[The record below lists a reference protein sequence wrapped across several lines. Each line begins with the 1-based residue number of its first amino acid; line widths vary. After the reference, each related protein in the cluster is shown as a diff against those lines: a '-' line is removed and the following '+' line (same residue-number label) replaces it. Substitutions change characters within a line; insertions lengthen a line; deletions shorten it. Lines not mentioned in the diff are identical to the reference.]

1 MELMRWRPSLI
12 LIRLLCVLVQHGCN
26 DCGVIDFFFFLMC
39 PVCFLILYVQVEY
52 MLVELDDKNEK
63 VRIVLNG
70 REILETLQEQ
80 GENINP
86 K

>member
-1 MELMRWRPSLI
+1 
-12 LIRLLCVLVQHGCN
+12 
-26 DCGVIDFFFFLMC
+26 MC